1 MCTSKAKIEQAKA
14 LFRKHGGILRTTD
27 ALKEGIHPRTLYLMR
42 DNKSLEVLCRGTYR
56 LAELEPIDQ
65 HDIVIAAS
73 KVKSGVICLISALS
87 FHEITTQI
95 PHEVYM
101 ALSRKMAYPRLEY
114 PPTRFFRFSPE
125 AFKAGIE
132 VHKISGMEVK
142 IYSPEKTVADCFKYR
157 NKIGLDAAIEALK
170 FWRKKKNA
178 RIDKLMEYAKICRV
192 YNIIKPYAE
201 AML

>member
-1 MCTSKAKIEQAKA
+1 MTTSKGKIEQAKA
-14 LFRKHGGILRTTD
+14 LFRKHDGILRTTD

-65 HDIVIAAS
+65 HDIVTAAS
-73 KVKSGVICLISALS
+73 KVKTGVICLISALS

-101 ALSRKMAYPRLEY
+101 ALGRKMAYPKLKY
-114 PPTRFFRFSPE
+114 PPTRFFRFSQE

-132 VHKISGMEVK
+132 VHKISGMEVR
-142 IYSPEKTVADCFKYR
+142 IYCPEKTVVDCFKYR
-157 NKIGLDAAIEALK
+157 NKLGLDVAIEALK

-178 RIDKLMEYAKICRV
+178 GIDTLMKYAQICRV
-192 YNIIKPYAE
+192 YHVIKPYVE

>member
-1 MCTSKAKIEQAKA
+1 MYTSKGKIEQAKDI
-14 LFRKHGGILRTTD
+14 FRKHGGILRTTE
-27 ALKEGIHPRTLYLMR
+27 ALKEGIHPRILYFMR
-42 DNKSLEVLCRGTYR
+42 DHNDIEVLCRGTYR

-65 HDIVIAAS
+65 QDIVTVAS

-95 PHEVYM
+95 PHEVYV
-101 ALSRKMAYPRLEY
+101 AISRTMAYPRLKY
-114 PPTRFFRFSPE
+114 PPTRFFRFSDE
-125 AFKAGIE
+125 AFRAGIE
-132 VHKISGMEVK
+132 IHKISGIEVK
-142 IYSPEKTVADCFKYR
+142 IYSPEKTIVDCFKYR
-157 NKIGLDAAIEALK
+157 NKIGLDVAIEALK

-192 YNIIKPYAE
+192 YNVIKPYAE